1 MNRWKITSFL
11 FAGLLVT
18 SIGLNLGQQASAEAQ
33 PHMRSALSNLE
44 SALAE
49 LKTAEHDKGG
59 WRAAAVK
66 STEAAIADTKR
77 GIAFDNKH

>member
-1 MNRWKITSFL
+1 MNRWKITTFL

-18 SIGLNLGQQASAEAQ
+18 SIGFNVSQKAAAEAQ
-33 PHMRSALSNLE
+33 PHMRSALGSLE
-44 SALAE
+44 SALGE

-66 STEAAIADTKR
+66 STEQAIAETKR